1 MRVDI
6 RKCASVLV
14 CGVAGPVVALSVA
27 ASALAE
33 PAIPGG
39 PSSPGPEPAPATAPA
54 AQAVAADP
62 GAAQLAPTGGT
73 PHLASPDAL
82 PPGATMDPTGQ
93 GNETPNRSYLKD
105 LWHAVQSQ
113 EISGKEALILGIA
126 QRGMN
131 TPVPGQAPGPNVPI
145 SPSALGAPEAP
156 VPPAP
161 PMPAAPELP
170 PPPPA
175 LSPAP

>member
-33 PAIPGG
+33 PATPAG
-39 PSSPGPEPAPATAPA
+39 PSSPGPAPAPATAPA
-54 AQAVAADP
+54 AQAATGDP
-62 GAAQLAPTGGT
+62 GAPQLESTVGT
-73 PHLASPDAL
+73 PHLASPEAL
-82 PPGATMDPTGQ
+82 PPGSTMDPTGQ
-93 GNETPNRSYLKD
+93 GTETPNRSYLKD
-105 LWHAVQSQ
+105 LWHAVQNQ
-113 EISGKEALILGIA
+113 EISGKEALILGLA

-145 SPSALGAPEAP
+145 SPVAVAPEAP
-156 VPPAP
+156 VPPAA
-161 PMPAAPELP
+161 PMPAAPDGP
-170 PPPPA
+170 PPPSSP
-175 LSPAP
+175 SPAP